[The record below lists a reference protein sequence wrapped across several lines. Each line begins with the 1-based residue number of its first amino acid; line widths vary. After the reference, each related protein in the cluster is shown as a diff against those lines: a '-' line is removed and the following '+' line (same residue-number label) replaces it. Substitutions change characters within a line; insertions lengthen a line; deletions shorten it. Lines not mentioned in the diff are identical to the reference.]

1 MGGLDTVLL
10 KMIRDEE
17 EIKNDLEEL

>member
-1 MGGLDTVLL
+1 MGGLDTILL